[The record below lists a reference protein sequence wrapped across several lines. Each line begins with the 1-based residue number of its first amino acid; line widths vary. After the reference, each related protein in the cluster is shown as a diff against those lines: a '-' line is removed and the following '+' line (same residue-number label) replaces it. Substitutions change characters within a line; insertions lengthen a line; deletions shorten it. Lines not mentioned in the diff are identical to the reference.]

1 MRPVQEMRGAL
12 LRYVRLRVLVVWA
25 VTLIPGLVSAQ
36 DAPEEWLERLHRVV
50 PAADDFTARR
60 GQPPVFEAYQI
71 SAQTGQRMLVGY
83 AFLTSDLPPEQKGF
97 SGPIEVLVG
106 MDLRGVLTGAVVTAY
121 VESHR
126 ATRGDF
132 LAAPGLLEQ
141 FTGKSIADAFR
152 VRRDVDGISGATI
165 TVDAMSRGIRN
176 AAREVA
182 VAYRI
187 GVLASAAEAPAL
199 DPVSVTL
206 GELERLSWPQMVLR
220 GLGQQITVLENG
232 QTIADV
238 TLTYIRDEAVGEIL
252 MGPGLLAE
260 ALERAEPIGAGRH
273 LVVAGVDGPAAGA
286 LNLARLSIVQGADTV
301 RLAPADV
308 LLFGP
313 PLEGK
318 LDRQFRMV
326 RVLLFDRAVDM
337 TRPLTFVLDLRPGLG
352 VFSARYPGEQRIID
366 GEQAASSLS
375 LANWWAVA
383 GWVLALLVLARI
395 VFVAR
400 RVR

>member
-1 MRPVQEMRGAL
+1 MSVAA
-12 LRYVRLRVLVVWA
+12 VWA
-25 VTLIPGLVSAQ
+25 FVLLPALASAQ
-36 DAPEEWLERLHRVV
+36 GAPEEWLGRLQRVV
-50 PAADDFTARR
+50 PAADEFADRR
-60 GQPPVFEAYQI
+60 GEPPVFEAYQI
-71 SAQTGQRMLVGY
+71 DAPTGQRTLIGY

-121 VESHR
+121 YESHR

-132 LAAPGLLEQ
+132 LAAPGVLEQ

-199 DPVSVTL
+199 DPVSVTP

-220 GLGQQITVLENG
+220 GLAQKITVLDDGE
-232 QTIADV
+232 TIANV
-238 TLTYIRDEAVGEIL
+238 TLTYVRDEGVAEVL

-260 ALERAEPIGAGRH
+260 ALERAGPIASERH
-273 LVVAGVDGPAAGA
+273 LVLAGVDGPAAGP

-301 RLAPADV
+301 SLTTPDV

-313 PLEGK
+313 PREGK
-318 LDRQFRMV
+318 FNRQFRML

-337 TRPLTFVLDLRPGLG
+337 TRPLTFVLDLRPGSG
-352 VFSARYPGEQRIID
+352 VFTVPYPGGQRIVD
-366 GEQAASSLS
+366 EQPIASSRS
-375 LANWWAVA
+375 LPGWWAVTVA
-383 GWVLALLVLARI
+383 VLALLLFARVVL
-395 VFVAR
+395 VTR
-400 RVR
+400 RGWSRL